1 MLILLSTALTYLI
14 IKRNLN
20 KILMNSILSDR
31 INNMEESATLAMA
44 KKARELKTQGIDIIG
59 LSLGEPDFKTP
70 KHIQEAAKS
79 AVDEGKYFSYP
90 PVAGYQ
96 DLREAIAKKLREQ
109 NNISEA
115 KAENIVVSTGAKHSI
130 ANIFMCLINEGDEV
144 VIFSPY
150 WVSYSEV
157 IKLAGGVPVLI
168 EGNLENNFKAT
179 AQQLQEAITDKTKAV
194 IYSSPCNPSGSVFS
208 KAELEAIAEVIKAN
222 ENLLVIADEI
232 YELINFTGSH
242 ASIASF
248 PGMFERTITVNGFS
262 KGYAMTGWR
271 VGYICA
277 PLFIAKA
284 CEKIQGQ
291 FTSGGTG
298 IAQRA
303 ALAGLIGDQ
312 KPTEEMA
319 AAYLKRR
326 DLVLE
331 LLRDIPGIKTHVPEG
346 AFYFFPDVSAF
357 FGKSAGG
364 QVIETADDFC
374 LYVLK
379 EANVSLVTGAAF
391 GAPHSVRLSYAASEA
406 ELKEALKRIKEVLAK
421 LN

>member
-1 MLILLSTALTYLI
+1 
-14 IKRNLN
+14 
-20 KILMNSILSDR
+20 MNSILSDR

-79 AVDEGKYFSYP
+79 AIDEGKYFSYP

-96 DLREAIAKKLREQ
+96 DLREAIAKKLRDQ
-109 NNISEA
+109 NNIAEA
-115 KAENIVVSTGAKHSI
+115 KAENVVVSTGAKHSI

-144 VIFSPY
+144 IIFSPY

-179 AQQLQEAITDKTKAV
+179 AKQLEEAITDKTKAV

-208 KAELEAIAEVIKAN
+208 KSELEAIAEVIKSK

-232 YELINFTGSH
+232 YELINFTGTH

-312 KPTEEMA
+312 EPTEEMA

-357 FGKSAGG
+357 FGKSAGD
-364 QVIETADDFC
+364 QKIETADDFC

-391 GAPHSVRLSYAASEA
+391 GAPNSVRLSYAASEA

-421 LN
+421 LK

>member
-1 MLILLSTALTYLI
+1 
-14 IKRNLN
+14 
-20 KILMNSILSDR
+20 MNSILSDR

-44 KKARELKTQGIDIIG
+44 KKARELKSQGVDIIG

-70 KHIQEAAKS
+70 KHIQEAAKD
-79 AVDEGKYFSYP
+79 AIDEGKYFSYP

-96 DLREAIAKKLREQ
+96 DLREAIAKKLRDE
-109 NNISEA
+109 NHIAEA

-130 ANIFMCLINEGDEV
+130 ANIFMCIINEGDEV

-150 WVSYSEV
+150 WVSYSEI

-179 AQQLQEAITDKTKAV
+179 ADQLRNAITDKTKAV

-208 KAELEAIAEVIKAN
+208 KEELEAIAAVVKEKEDIIV
-222 ENLLVIADEI
+222 VADEI
-232 YELINFTGSH
+232 YELINFTGQH
-242 ASIASF
+242 ASIAAF

-277 PLFIAKA
+277 PVAIAKA

-303 ALAGLIGDQ
+303 ALAGLTGDQ
-312 KPTEEMA
+312 TPSKEMA
-319 AAYLKRR
+319 EAYLRRR

-331 LLRDIPGIKTHVPEG
+331 LLRDIPGVKTHVPEG
-346 AFYFFPDVSAF
+346 AFYFFPDVSGT
-357 FGKSAGG
+357 FGKSNGD
-364 QVIETADDFC
+364 QKVENADDFC
-374 LYVLK
+374 LYILN
-379 EANVSLVTGAAF
+379 EAHVSLVTGAAF
-391 GAPHSVRLSYAASEA
+391 GAPDCVRLSYAASEE
-406 ELKEALKRIKEVLAK
+406 ELKEALKRIKTALEK
-421 LN
+421 LK

>member
-1 MLILLSTALTYLI
+1 
-14 IKRNLN
+14 
-20 KILMNSILSDR
+20 MNNILSDR

-44 KKARELKTQGIDIIG
+44 KKARELKTQGVDIIG

-79 AVDEGKYFSYP
+79 AIDEGKYFSYP

-96 DLREAIAKKLREQ
+96 DLREAIAKKLRDD
-109 NNISEA
+109 NGISEA
-115 KAENIVVSTGAKHSI
+115 KAEHIVVSTGAKHSI
-130 ANIFMCLINEGDEV
+130 ANVFMCLINEGDEV

-150 WVSYSEV
+150 WVSYSEI

-168 EGNLENNFKAT
+168 QGNLENNFKAT
-179 AQQLQEAITDKTKAV
+179 AQQLKEAITDKTKAV

-208 KAELEAIAEVIKAN
+208 KEELEAIAEVIK
-222 ENLLVIADEI
+222 EKKDLMVIADEI
-232 YELINFTGSH
+232 YELINFTGQH

-277 PLFIAKA
+277 PLAIAKA

-303 ALAGLIGDQ
+303 ALAGLTGDQ
-312 KPTEEMA
+312 NPTKEMA
-319 AAYLKRR
+319 KAYLKRR

-331 LLRDIPGIKTHVPEG
+331 LLKEIPGIKTHVPEG
-346 AFYFFPDVSAF
+346 AFYFFPDISDF
-357 FGKSAGG
+357 FGKSADG
-364 QVIETADDFC
+364 QEVNSADDFC
-374 LYVLK
+374 LYILK
-379 EANVSLVTGAAF
+379 EAHVSLVTGAAF
-391 GAPHSVRLSYAASEA
+391 GAPNSIRLSYAASED
-406 ELKEALKRIKEVLAK
+406 ELKEALNRIKNALAK
-421 LN
+421 LK

>member
-1 MLILLSTALTYLI
+1 
-14 IKRNLN
+14 
-20 KILMNSILSDR
+20 MNSILSDR

-79 AVDEGKYFSYP
+79 AIDEGKYFSYP

-130 ANIFMCLINEGDEV
+130 ANVFMCLINEGDEV

-168 EGNLENNFKAT
+168 KGNLENNFKAT
-179 AQQLQEAITDKTKAV
+179 AQQLEEAITDKTKAV

-208 KAELEAIAEVIKAN
+208 KSELEAIAEVIKAK

-303 ALAGLIGDQ
+303 ALAGLTGDQ

-326 DLVLE
+326 DLVLD

-357 FGKSAGG
+357 FGKSVGE
-364 QVIETADDFC
+364 QKIETADDFC

-391 GAPHSVRLSYAASEA
+391 GAPDSVRLSYAASES
-406 ELKEALKRIKEVLAK
+406 ELKEALKRIKDVLAK

>member
-1 MLILLSTALTYLI
+1 MT
-14 IKRNLN
+14 N
-20 KILMNSILSDR
+20 ILSDR
-31 INNMEESATLAMA
+31 INQMEESATLAMA
-44 KKARELKTQGIDIIG
+44 KKARELKGQGIDIIS

-79 AVDEGKYFSYP
+79 AIDEGKYFSYP

-96 DLREAIAKKLREQ
+96 DLREAIAKKLREVNHIQ
-109 NNISEA
+109 DA

-130 ANIFMCLINEGDEV
+130 ANVFMCILNEGDEV

-150 WVSYSEV
+150 WVSYAEI

-179 AQQLQEAITDKTKAV
+179 AKQLEAALTDKTKAI
-194 IYSSPCNPSGSVFS
+194 IYSSPCNPTGSVFS
-208 KAELEAIAEVIKAN
+208 KEELEAIAEVIRKR
-222 ENLLVIADEI
+222 ENLYVIADEI
-232 YELINFTGSH
+232 YELINFTGKH

-284 CEKIQGQ
+284 CEKMQGQ

-303 ALAGLIGDQ
+303 ALAAISGDHG
-312 KPTEEMA
+312 PSEEMEK
-319 AAYLKRR
+319 AYLKRR
-326 DLVLE
+326 ELLLG

-346 AFYFFPDVSAF
+346 AFYFFPDVTAF
-357 FGKSAGG
+357 FGKSTSEYKIAN
-364 QVIETADDFC
+364 ADDFC
-374 LYVLK
+374 LYILEK
-379 EANVSLVTGAAF
+379 ANVSLVTGAAF
-391 GAPHSVRLSYAASEA
+391 GAPDCVRLSYAASEI
-406 ELKEALKRIKEVLAK
+406 ELIEAMKRIKEALSLLV
-421 LN
+421 

>member
-1 MLILLSTALTYLI
+1 M
-14 IKRNLN
+14 KF
-20 KILMNSILSDR
+20 ILSDR

-44 KKARELKTQGIDIIG
+44 KKARELKTQGVDIIG

-70 KHIQEAAKS
+70 KYIQEAAK
-79 AVDEGKYFSYP
+79 AAIDEGKYFSYP

-96 DLREAIAKKLREQ
+96 DLREAIAKKLRDD
-109 NNISEA
+109 NHINEA

-130 ANIFMCLINEGDEV
+130 ANVFMCLINDGDEV

-150 WVSYSEV
+150 WVSYSEI

-168 EGNLENNFKAT
+168 SGNLENNFKAT
-179 AQQLQEAITDKTKAV
+179 AQQLKEAITDKTKAV

-208 KAELEAIAEVIKAN
+208 RKELEAIAEVVKEK
-222 ENLLVIADEI
+222 ENLIVIADEI
-232 YELINFTGSH
+232 YELINFTGQH
-242 ASIASF
+242 FSIAAF

-277 PLFIAKA
+277 PLPMAKA

-303 ALAGLIGDQ
+303 ALAGLTGDQ
-312 KPTEEMA
+312 TPTAEMA
-319 AAYLKRR
+319 KAYLNRR

-331 LLRDIPGIKTHVPEG
+331 LLQEIPGIKTHVPEG
-346 AFYFFPDVSAF
+346 AFYFFPDVSEF
-357 FGKSAGG
+357 FGKSAGN
-364 QVIETADDFC
+364 QKVNNADDFC
-374 LYVLK
+374 LYILN
-379 EANVSLVTGAAF
+379 EANVSLVTGEAF
-391 GAPHSVRLSYAASEA
+391 GAPDSIRLSYAASEE
-406 ELKEALKRIKEVLAK
+406 ELKEALDRMKKALAK
-421 LN
+421 LK

>member
-1 MLILLSTALTYLI
+1 
-14 IKRNLN
+14 
-20 KILMNSILSDR
+20 MNAILSDR
-31 INNMEESATLAMA
+31 INAMEESATLAMA
-44 KKARELKTQGIDIIG
+44 KKARELKSQGINIIS

-70 KHIQEAAKS
+70 AHIQQAAKD
-79 AVDEGKYFSYP
+79 AIDEGKYFSYP

-96 DLREAIAKKLREQ
+96 DLREAIAAKLREE
-109 NNISEA
+109 NGITAA

-130 ANIFMCLINEGDEV
+130 ANIFMCIINEGDEV

-150 WVSYSEV
+150 WVSYSEI

-168 EGNLENNFKAT
+168 EGTLENNFKAT
-179 AQQLQEAITDKTKAV
+179 AQQLEEAITDKTKAV
-194 IYSSPCNPSGSVFS
+194 IYSSPCNPTGSVFS
-208 KAELEAIAEVIKAN
+208 KEELEAIAEVVKKRDDIV
-222 ENLLVIADEI
+222 VIADEI
-232 YELINFTGSH
+232 YEKINFTGSH

-277 PLFIAKA
+277 PVAIAKA
-284 CEKIQGQ
+284 CEKLQGQ

-303 ALAGLIGDQ
+303 ALAGIVGDQ
-312 KPTEEMA
+312 TPTTEME

-331 LLRDIPGIKTHVPEG
+331 LLREIPGIKTHIPEG
-346 AFYFFPDVSAF
+346 AFYFFPDVTAF
-357 FGKSAGG
+357 FGKKSADMT
-364 QVIETADDFC
+364 INSADDFC
-374 LYVLK
+374 LYILN
-379 EANVSLVTGAAF
+379 EAHVSLVTGEAF
-391 GAPHSVRLSYAASEA
+391 GAPNCVRLSYAASEE
-406 ELKEALKRIKEVLAK
+406 ELKQALANIKEAVAK
-421 LN
+421 LQ

>member
-1 MLILLSTALTYLI
+1 
-14 IKRNLN
+14 
-20 KILMNSILSDR
+20 
-31 INNMEESATLAMA
+31 MEESATLAMA

-70 KHIQEAAKS
+70 KHIQEAAK
-79 AVDEGKYFSYP
+79 AAIDEGKYFSYP

-96 DLREAIAKKLREQ
+96 DLREAIAKKLRDQ

-144 VIFSPY
+144 IIFSPY

-179 AQQLQEAITDKTKAV
+179 ASQLEEAITDKTKAV

-208 KAELEAIAEVIKAN
+208 KDELEAIANVIKSK
-222 ENLLVIADEI
+222 ENLIVIADEI
-232 YELINFTGSH
+232 YELINFSGSH

-248 PGMFERTITVNGFS
+248 PGMFDRTITVNGFS

-326 DLVLE
+326 DLVLG

-357 FGKSAGG
+357 FGKTAGD
-364 QVIETADDFC
+364 QKIETADDFC

-391 GAPHSVRLSYAASEA
+391 GAPNSVRLSYAASED